1 MGRVGE
7 VRASGLGGAGGPTQ
21 RLAGTLSH
29 RFGEPAGWAI
39 GEAHIREKWE
49 GLAAP

>member
-1 MGRVGE
+1 M
-7 VRASGLGGAGGPTQ
+7 RASGLGGAGGPTQ

-29 RFGEPAGWAI
+29 RFGEPAGWAM
-39 GEAHIREKWE
+39 GEARIREKWE